1 MLLTHTQHT
10 LHQVLVRWVN
20 VGCLT
25 QMALARFRFFS
36 QQVAFKRFKPADL
49 ARTCYFK
56 SLFSTGMSLH
66 LWHGLNFGM
75 AKVSELIEN

>member
-1 MLLTHTQHT
+1 
-10 LHQVLVRWVN
+10 
-20 VGCLT
+20 
-25 QMALARFRFFS
+25 
-36 QQVAFKRFKPADL
+36 VAFKRFKPADL